1 MKQTTNTVNIERHP
15 YQAPAMMTV
24 TLDAVPV
31 LHSVSGSGDYDDIH
45 YGGDGD
51 GSYGD

>member
-15 YQAPAMMTV
+15 YQAPAMQVIKLV
-24 TLDAVPV
+24 TVPV
-31 LHSVSGSGDYDDIH
+31 LNSVSGTGDYDIH

>member
-1 MKQTTNTVNIERHP
+1 MKQTTKPSTRHL
-15 YQAPAMMTV
+15 YQAPSMSVIRLVA
-24 TLDAVPV
+24 APV
-31 LHSVSGSGDYDDIH
+31 LISVSGSGDYDDIH

>member
-1 MKQTTNTVNIERHP
+1 MKQKQNSMTTERHP
-15 YQAPAMMTV
+15 YQAPYMMTV